1 MRVSITAYGGFLS
14 LLLLSAFPVF
24 SQQFLRGRIHKKSST
39 EVLIS
44 VSVHN
49 LTQRKYN
56 QSDMGGNFKIGAM
69 KGDTL
74 VFTSAGYL
82 PDTTFVNTWMFEEAD
97 GYMVYLTPNLV
108 ELPSVRVG
116 EQSNYQLDS
125 IKRKEEYAWL
135 DQVHREKLAG
145 GKTFSD
151 GVGISFSPLS
161 YFYSKEV
168 QRRRLRRRLKQDEID
183 YYIDFR
189 FPRSYV
195 ARVTGLQG
203 DSLQVFMYRYR
214 PTYKFCRKAS
224 NEDMLFYI
232 NDSLKKYHSAGKSTR
247 LK

>member
-1 MRVSITAYGGFLS
+1 MRLSITAYGFFFSTGMVFSSPL
-14 LLLLSAFPVF
+14 F
-24 SQQFLRGRIHKKSST
+24 SQQVLSGRVHKKAST
-39 EVLIS
+39 EVLMS

-56 QSDMGGNFKIGAM
+56 QSDMGGNFRIGAT
-69 KGDTL
+69 KGDTVL
-74 VFTSAGYL
+74 FTSAGYL
-82 PDTTFVNTWMFEEAD
+82 PDTTIVNTWMFEEKN
-97 GYMVYLTPNLV
+97 GYEVFLTPNMV

-135 DQVHREKLAG
+135 DQVHRVKLAG

-161 YFYSKEV
+161 YFYRPEA
-168 QRRRLRRRLKQDEID
+168 QRRKLRRRLKEEEID
-183 YYIDFR
+183 YYIDSR
-189 FPRSYV
+189 FPRPYV

-203 DSLQVFMYRYR
+203 DSLQIFMYRYR

-232 NDSLKKYHSAGKSTR
+232 NDCLKKYHALPRKS
-247 LK
+247 